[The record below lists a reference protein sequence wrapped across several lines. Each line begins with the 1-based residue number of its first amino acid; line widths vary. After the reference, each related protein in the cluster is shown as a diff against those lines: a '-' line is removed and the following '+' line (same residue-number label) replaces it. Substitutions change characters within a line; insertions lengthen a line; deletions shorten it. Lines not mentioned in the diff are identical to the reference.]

1 MAQAEIFH
9 ECRSAGIK
17 FTQSEWHD
25 YLNAVYKGVRE
36 PIKSTFG
43 RYTFN
48 DHDICLTP
56 DKQEIAVVPGAYGYS
71 IELSWA
77 ECGNGL
83 WSFGITYNLGTGGG
97 GYGVAWADM
106 TGNDKS
112 WRNGYPSEKE
122 CKVAGWNK
130 ALEYIG
136 HEKSGNATQRAKLR
150 LMIQDE
156 LKSLTR
162 PQIVQLELF

>member
-25 YLNAVYKGVRE
+25 YLNAVNKGERE
-36 PIKSTFG
+36 RIQSTFG

-56 DKQEIAVVPGAYGYS
+56 DKQEIAVVTGAYGYS

-83 WSFGITYNLGTGGG
+83 WSFGLTYNLGTGGG
-97 GYGVAWADM
+97 GYGVAWADI

-122 CKVAGWNK
+122 FKVAGWNK

-162 PQIVQLELF
+162 PKITQLELF

>member
-17 FTQSEWHD
+17 FTQSEWWD
-25 YLNAVYKGVRE
+25 YLNAVNKGERE
-36 PIKSTFG
+36 RIQSTFG

-48 DHDICLTP
+48 DHDICITP
-56 DKQEIAVVPGAYGYS
+56 DKQEISAKAGAYGYS

-83 WSFGITYNLGTGGG
+83 WSFGITYELGTAGG
-97 GYGVAWADM
+97 GYGVSWADI
-106 TGNDKS
+106 TGNEKS

-122 CKVAGWNK
+122 CKIAGWCK

-136 HEKSGNATQRAKLR
+136 NEKGGNATQRAKLR